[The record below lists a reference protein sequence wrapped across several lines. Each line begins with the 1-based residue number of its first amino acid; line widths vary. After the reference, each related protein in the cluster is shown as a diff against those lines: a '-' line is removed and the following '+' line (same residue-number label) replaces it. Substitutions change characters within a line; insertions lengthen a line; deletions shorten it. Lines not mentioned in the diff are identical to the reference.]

1 MLANN
6 GNGLW
11 MIHSCHECFKITF
24 QRKWRPPFT
33 LLFLCFKWA
42 RRTCWHLVRSQFYS
56 FDKWA
61 IKREQ
66 KRKGKFWNCEKK
78 AFITAHNFF
87 LFFVFSTLLCV
98 TSPFLPC
105 YIQSR
110 WLVIFMLHGSV
121 ISRSMFLSLAVR
133 TYLYIHSSSVD
144 GNELDKNFFSDKRKL
159 LHRNFLSYPSR
170 LDNVRS
176 YHVRTWGTGSESEW
190 TRRCCRQACMS
201 RACSQITRSDSKRVL
216 DFGEK
221 HLRKKP
227 RGHFLFLRAHMPYM
241 LVHTKNGCIGR
252 NIPFGTSFK
261 TWKEIALQIFYFDF
275 SL

>member
-87 LFFVFSTLLCV
+87 LFFVLSTLLCV

-144 GNELDKNFFSDKRKL
+144 GNELDKYFFLTRGSYFIEISYLIHLGWITYVAITCGLGGQGVSQNGPGGVADK
-159 LHRNFLSYPSR
+159 HA
-170 LDNVRS
+170 
-176 YHVRTWGTGSESEW
+176 
-190 TRRCCRQACMS
+190 CR
-201 RACSQITRSDSKRVL
+201 
-216 DFGEK
+216 
-221 HLRKKP
+221 
-227 RGHFLFLRAHMPYM
+227 
-241 LVHTKNGCIGR
+241 VHAVK
-252 NIPFGTSFK
+252 
-261 TWKEIALQIFYFDF
+261 
-275 SL
+275 